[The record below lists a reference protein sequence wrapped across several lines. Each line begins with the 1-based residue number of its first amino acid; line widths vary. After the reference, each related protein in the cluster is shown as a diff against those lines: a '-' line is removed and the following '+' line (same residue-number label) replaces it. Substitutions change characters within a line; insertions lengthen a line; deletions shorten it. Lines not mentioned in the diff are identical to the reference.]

1 MTATRVDAAPPAVA
15 QAARAGAIARV
26 VIDTPLD
33 AVFDYRCAQPVVPG
47 QLVVVPFGSRRV
59 VALVVETAGTT
70 EVPEDRLRDVER
82 VLDWCRRWMPSGARW
97 PNSPRATTTGRW
109 VK

>member
-33 AVFDYRCAQPVVPG
+33 AVFDYRCAQL
-47 QLVVVPFGSRRV
+47 QHL
-59 VALVVETAGTT
+59 
-70 EVPEDRLRDVER
+70 
-82 VLDWCRRWMPSGARW
+82 GA
-97 PNSPRATTTGRW
+97 
-109 VK
+109 